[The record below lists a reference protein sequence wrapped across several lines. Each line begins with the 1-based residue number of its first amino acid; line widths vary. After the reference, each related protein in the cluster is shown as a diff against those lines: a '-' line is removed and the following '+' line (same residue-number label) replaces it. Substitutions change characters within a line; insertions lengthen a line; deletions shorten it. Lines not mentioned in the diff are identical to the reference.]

1 MFEVVADEEVAAL
14 IYLGYNCSMQ
24 GNVVDTLEDV
34 EGWEGGVLPY
44 NYFGMQILRASSWG
58 LRAHRAV
65 LLMKMPPLDHGC
77 GGSYWGI
84 GGGGSGGSYWYRSW

>member
-34 EGWEGGVLPY
+34 EGWEGG
-44 NYFGMQILRASSWG
+44 GSSCGIILVCKFYV
-58 LRAHRAV
+58 H
-65 LLMKMPPLDHGC
+65 PPGGC
-77 GGSYWGI
+77 ARTELYC
-84 GGGGSGGSYWYRSW
+84 